1 MRHGDVSAGPNQ
13 VGISGISG
21 PATMLRSPASESAA
35 GLDAAFLGVPFD
47 LGTAYRPG
55 ARFGPRSIRE
65 QSAALNPVNL
75 STGAAPF
82 NSLAVA
88 DLGDIGLN
96 PYNLVSCVQMIEE
109 RVAEVVA
116 HGCRPLMLGGDHTV
130 LLPHLRAVSGKGSR
144 PLGLVHIDAHSDTGD
159 ESFGEKITYGTML
172 RRAVE
177 EGLIDPGRVV
187 QIGLRGTGHSA
198 DQFAWGERQG
208 FHVVRVEEL
217 WNKSASP
224 TMGFVRS
231 RMGAGPVYVS
241 FDVDALDPSVAPG
254 TGTWEPGGLTS
265 VQALEIV
272 RGLRGL
278 DVVGCD
284 LVEVCP
290 AYDHAGMTGLV
301 GARLLFELLCILP
314 GVRYD

>member
-1 MRHGDVSAGPNQ
+1 MRNGDVTASLDR
-13 VGISGISG
+13 VGLSGVFG
-21 PATMLRSPASESAA
+21 PATMLRAPASHSAA

-47 LGTAYRPG
+47 LGTAYRTG

-65 QSAALNPVNL
+65 QSAAINPVNL
-75 STGAAPF
+75 GTGAAPF

-96 PYNLVSCVQMIEE
+96 PYSLIRSVQTIEE

-130 LLPHLRAVSGKGSR
+130 LLPHLRAVSRKGSR
-144 PLGLVHIDAHSDTGD
+144 PLGLVQIDAHSDTGD
-159 ESFGEKITYGTML
+159 ENFGEKITFGTML

-187 QIGLRGTGHSA
+187 QIGLRGTGYSA

-208 FHVVRVEEL
+208 FHVVRAEEL

-224 TMGFVRS
+224 TMEFVRS
-231 RMGAGPVYVS
+231 HLGGGPAYVS
-241 FDVDALDPSVAPG
+241 FDVDALDPAVAPG

-265 VQALEIV
+265 VQALEII

-284 LVEVCP
+284 LVEVSP
-290 AYDHAGMTGLV
+290 PYDHAGMTGLV